1 MLAARRVGVGAG
13 APRGPRQITP
23 KLPPYIKSL
32 LHLPPRPTAADARL
46 RLFLAPRPDLQPLYV
61 VPSRFFSQPRRR
73 NARVNTNARVRD
85 NLRLLQRT
93 PDDAD
98 LARAIFQDI
107 QAEDGAMLNGFAA
120 TAIASSLLQAG
131 AVGESVEVL
140 EYARDKRVRAFPRV
154 YIAVISAATKKKQ
167 HAALMRV
174 WDALP
179 DGHYKPFPWEYTSA
193 LVAAVRLKQKNQ
205 VFEILDKMKA
215 NEVEDDKIYG
225 RVIAAACQTKQHE
238 LVCEILDYMH
248 ASGVDTAGMFVS
260 ARRLALKSGE
270 YDFVLQLLRLMKTHG
285 MDPTE
290 GYRYQIWSLHKAGL
304 HDLLQSV
311 FEAMRKAGCVRD
323 EEMYGA
329 AADSAIRVKN
339 RDFVMSILDDM
350 KRDAELS
357 KTPTAVFPRAV
368 GVAVRTSQHQLV
380 LDVFDFMHRT
390 DMDASAA
397 YVTATRTAFKSK
409 QYDFVFDILRK
420 MTENGVD
427 ASGEYSHA
435 VMSFSKL
442 ECFEHVLRAF
452 KGMRECGY
460 EGGEGIVTTAVEAA
474 IKLERHEDV
483 MAICNHD
490 GRQYTFALGAAVR
503 LKQKK
508 QVFEILDEVKVNEV
522 KVNEVKDDN
531 MYGRVVGAA
540 CQAKQHELVCEI
552 LDYMHANGVDCTS
565 AYVRARRLA
574 FKSGKYDFALELLRL
589 MKTHGVDPTEQ
600 YKHHLMSL
608 HKAGLHDRVQ
618 SVLEAMRK
626 EGCVC
631 DDDMY
636 KTAVDS
642 AIRERNRDLV
652 MSILDDMKRNADL
665 SKTPTAV
672 FPRAVEAAE
681 LTNENQ
687 FNEVKDDNMYGRVV
701 GAACQAKQHELVC
714 EILDYMHANGVDCTK
729 YKHQIRSLH
738 KAGLHDRVLSV
749 FESMRKEG
757 CVCDKD
763 MYMTAI
769 DSAIRVN
776 NSELLMSI
784 LDDMKRK
791 VGLAKTR
798 AAVFRTAFKS
808 KQYDFVFDILRK
820 MTENGVDAS
829 SACLQGY
836 ARTRRYNG
844 NLQSRWSAVHI
855 CTSGG
860 CPIEAEEAGVACIT
874 KQHEL
879 VCEIL
884 DYMHANG
891 VDTAGMY
898 VSARRLAFKS
908 GEYDFVLELLRLMQK
923 HGRDPTEDYK
933 HQLMSLHKAGLH
945 DRLQSVF
952 EAMRKAGCVSDE
964 DTYETAVDSAIRVKN
979 RELLISILDDMKC
992 NASLSRTPTAVF
1004 HRAVGAAVWTNQPQL
1019 LFDVFDFMDHTDT
1032 ATSAV
1037 YTSGIRSAFKAKQ
1050 YDFVF
1055 DILRK
1060 MTENGVDAS
1069 GEYSHAVMSFSKLE
1083 CFEHVLRAFKGMRE
1097 CGYEGGEGI
1106 VTTAVEAAIKL
1117 ERHEDVMAICNG
1129 LSGKPSVTTP
1139 LHSHALEQA
1148 HSTNKQ
1154 GLVDSILQRIKKF
1167 TTGVE

>member
-1 MLAARRVGVGAG
+1 
-13 APRGPRQITP
+13 
-23 KLPPYIKSL
+23 
-32 LHLPPRPTAADARL
+32 
-46 RLFLAPRPDLQPLYV
+46 
-61 VPSRFFSQPRRR
+61 
-73 NARVNTNARVRD
+73 
-85 NLRLLQRT
+85 
-93 PDDAD
+93 
-98 LARAIFQDI
+98 
-107 QAEDGAMLNGFAA
+107 
-120 TAIASSLLQAG
+120 
-131 AVGESVEVL
+131 
-140 EYARDKRVRAFPRV
+140 
-154 YIAVISAATKKKQ
+154 
-167 HAALMRV
+167 
-174 WDALP
+174 
-179 DGHYKPFPWEYTSA
+179 
-193 LVAAVRLKQKNQ
+193 
-205 VFEILDKMKA
+205 
-215 NEVEDDKIYG
+215 
-225 RVIAAACQTKQHE
+225 
-238 LVCEILDYMH
+238 
-248 ASGVDTAGMFVS
+248 
-260 ARRLALKSGE
+260 
-270 YDFVLQLLRLMKTHG
+270 
-285 MDPTE
+285 
-290 GYRYQIWSLHKAGL
+290 
-304 HDLLQSV
+304 
-311 FEAMRKAGCVRD
+311 
-323 EEMYGA
+323 MYGTA
-329 AADSAIRVKN
+329 VDSAIQAKN
-339 RDFVMSILDDM
+339 RDLVISILNDM
-350 KRDAELS
+350 ERDAGLS

-522 KVNEVKDDN
+522 KDDN
-531 MYGRVVGAA
+531 MYGRLVGAA

-574 FKSGKYDFALELLRL
+574 FKSGKYDFALELLGL

-618 SVLEAMRK
+618 SVLEAVRK

-672 FPRAVEAAE
+672 FPRAVDAAE

-714 EILDYMHANGVDCTK
+714 EILDYMHANGVDCTSAYVRVHRLAFK
-729 YKHQIRSLH
+729 SGEYDFVLQLLLLMKTHGMDPTVEYKHQIRSLH

-798 AAVFRTAFKS
+798 AAVFRYAVGVAVLTNQHQLALDVFDFMARTDIDASTAYVTATRTAFKS
-808 KQYDFVFDILRK
+808 KQYDFVFDILQK
-820 MTENGVDAS
+820 MTEKGVDAS
-829 SACLQGY
+829 ELYSHVVASFNKLEYYDQVLRAFKGMRECGY
-836 ARTRRYNG
+836 EGGKDIVTT
-844 NLQSRWSAVHI
+844 AVHAAIKTDRHDDIMAI
-855 CTSGG
+855 CNHDGRQYTSALVAAVRLKQKKQVFEILDEVKANEVKADKIYGRVV
-860 CPIEAEEAGVACIT
+860 GVACIT

-1004 HRAVGAAVWTNQPQL
+1004 HRAVGVAVWTNQPQL

-1083 CFEHVLRAFKGMRE
+1083 CYDQVLRAFKAMRE
-1097 CGYEGGEGI
+1097 LGYGQEK
-1106 VTTAVEAAIKL
+1106 VLCTTALRAATKL
-1117 ERHEDVMAICNG
+1117 DRHDDVIAICNG

-1154 GLVDSILQRIKKF
+1154 GASQAYDVVWYFVGATIVEILYSFVSALFFTVAFYPLVGFKGFDTAVVYWLAYSMLTLMQVYQDHMLAFVFPTEEVAIVAGYLINVIFMMFMGFTPPANAIPSGYKWLYKISPLKYPLSTMVSLVFADCDELPQWDDTAGAYLRQRGLAARLSTDGERAKP
-1167 TTGVE
+1167 

>member
-1 MLAARRVGVGAG
+1 
-13 APRGPRQITP
+13 
-23 KLPPYIKSL
+23 
-32 LHLPPRPTAADARL
+32 
-46 RLFLAPRPDLQPLYV
+46 
-61 VPSRFFSQPRRR
+61 
-73 NARVNTNARVRD
+73 
-85 NLRLLQRT
+85 
-93 PDDAD
+93 
-98 LARAIFQDI
+98 
-107 QAEDGAMLNGFAA
+107 
-120 TAIASSLLQAG
+120 
-131 AVGESVEVL
+131 
-140 EYARDKRVRAFPRV
+140 
-154 YIAVISAATKKKQ
+154 
-167 HAALMRV
+167 
-174 WDALP
+174 
-179 DGHYKPFPWEYTSA
+179 
-193 LVAAVRLKQKNQ
+193 AAVRLKQKNQ

-304 HDLLQSV
+304 HDRLQSV
-311 FEAMRKAGCVRD
+311 FEAMRKAGCVCD
-323 EEMYGA
+323 KKMYGTA
-329 AADSAIRVKN
+329 VDSAIQAKN
-339 RDFVMSILDDM
+339 RDLVISILDDM
-350 KRDAELS
+350 QRDAGLS

-435 VMSFSKL
+435 MSFSKL

-531 MYGRVVGAA
+531 MYGRLVGAA

-652 MSILDDMKRNADL
+652 MSILDDMKR
-665 SKTPTAV
+665 
-672 FPRAVEAAE
+672 
-681 LTNENQ
+681 
-687 FNEVKDDNMYGRVV
+687 
-701 GAACQAKQHELVC
+701 
-714 EILDYMHANGVDCTK
+714 
-729 YKHQIRSLH
+729 
-738 KAGLHDRVLSV
+738 
-749 FESMRKEG
+749 
-757 CVCDKD
+757 
-763 MYMTAI
+763 
-769 DSAIRVN
+769 
-776 NSELLMSI
+776 
-784 LDDMKRK
+784 
-791 VGLAKTR
+791 
-798 AAVFRTAFKS
+798 
-808 KQYDFVFDILRK
+808 
-820 MTENGVDAS
+820 
-829 SACLQGY
+829 
-836 ARTRRYNG
+836 
-844 NLQSRWSAVHI
+844 
-855 CTSGG
+855 
-860 CPIEAEEAGVACIT
+860 
-874 KQHEL
+874 
-879 VCEIL
+879 
-884 DYMHANG
+884 
-891 VDTAGMY
+891 
-898 VSARRLAFKS
+898 
-908 GEYDFVLELLRLMQK
+908 
-923 HGRDPTEDYK
+923 
-933 HQLMSLHKAGLH
+933 
-945 DRLQSVF
+945 
-952 EAMRKAGCVSDE
+952 
-964 DTYETAVDSAIRVKN
+964 
-979 RELLISILDDMKC
+979 
-992 NASLSRTPTAVF
+992 
-1004 HRAVGAAVWTNQPQL
+1004 
-1019 LFDVFDFMDHTDT
+1019 
-1032 ATSAV
+1032 
-1037 YTSGIRSAFKAKQ
+1037 
-1050 YDFVF
+1050 
-1055 DILRK
+1055 
-1060 MTENGVDAS
+1060 
-1069 GEYSHAVMSFSKLE
+1069 
-1083 CFEHVLRAFKGMRE
+1083 
-1097 CGYEGGEGI
+1097 
-1106 VTTAVEAAIKL
+1106 
-1117 ERHEDVMAICNG
+1117 
-1129 LSGKPSVTTP
+1129 
-1139 LHSHALEQA
+1139 
-1148 HSTNKQ
+1148 
-1154 GLVDSILQRIKKF
+1154 
-1167 TTGVE
+1167 